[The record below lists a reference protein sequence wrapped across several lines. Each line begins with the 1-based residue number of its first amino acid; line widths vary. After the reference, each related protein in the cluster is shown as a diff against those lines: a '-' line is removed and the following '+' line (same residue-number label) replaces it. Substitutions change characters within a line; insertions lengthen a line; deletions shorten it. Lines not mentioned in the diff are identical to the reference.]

1 MSLARLSAREL
12 ALNAAATA
20 AISRL
25 PDLDEKDIDNI
36 DDSCPICLL
45 SFKSLLDGTA
55 EEVLGESSMGLTKV
69 EACGHIFCMNECV
82 TVVYAPTLSES
93 IPSLAEWIRGKVN
106 VIVLQCPYEI

>member
-25 PDLDEKDIDNI
+25 PDLSEKDVDNL

-45 SFKSLLDGTA
+45 SFRSLLDGTA

-82 TVVYAPTLSES
+82 TLIYARALPDQ
-93 IPSLAEWIRGKVN
+93 SLKPCRMDSWKG
-106 VIVLQCPYEI
+106 VLCYFMAPVL

>member
-12 ALNAAATA
+12 TLDAAATA

-25 PDLDEKDIDNI
+25 PDLDEKDIDNL

-45 SFKSLLDGTA
+45 SFRSLLDDTA

-82 TVVYAPTLSES
+82 TFIYALPFSNIISSLS
-93 IPSLAEWIRGKVN
+93 EWIRGKVN
-106 VIVLQCPYEI
+106 LTA